1 MVRGGRAN
9 TTMLQRGN
17 GTTLMNEPERVTGSA
32 GEHVDGEAQL
42 DDVDDQ
48 ALSDEFS
55 DRVLESMREMF
66 WEPEIERRGGP
77 AVTGKVHQALAIMR
91 PGRAVEVLF
100 NDEFKLVA
108 RAKVNSGVSKGDP
121 VTLETLG
128 AIEGIEPIGVDP
140 NAGWAA
146 WLVLPDGRQIM
157 QFDFIRNRGHSL
169 RLLALA
175 RDYLTT
181 AHDAAGSGRIGPTVE
196 NAMAAAELA
205 VTAQTYSFSTDPV
218 EEGGGRNTHS
228 ARQHWTKVHAGL
240 GNTTS
245 DAHTTLV
252 TLHRLRGTT
261 RYGEGDLP
269 TPDEAQVL
277 LEAVSR
283 LVEDAA
289 MRVGKP
295 LQTQE
300 PDFITDLERSP
311 TP

>member
-1 MVRGGRAN
+1 MS
-9 TTMLQRGN
+9 
-17 GTTLMNEPERVTGSA
+17 EPEHVNGPP
-32 GEHVDGEAQL
+32 GEHVDGEAQS
-42 DDVDDQ
+42 DDGDDQ
-48 ALSDEFS
+48 ALSEEFA
-55 DRVLESMREMF
+55 DRVLESMRETF

-77 AVTGKVHQALAIMR
+77 AVTGEVHQALAIMR
-91 PGRAVEVLF
+91 PGQAVEVLF

-108 RAKVNSGVSKGDP
+108 RAKVNSGVTRGDP
-121 VTLETLG
+121 VTLENMA

-169 RLLALA
+169 RILALA
-175 RDYLTT
+175 RDYLST
-181 AHDAAGSGRIGPTVE
+181 AHDAAGSGRMGPTVE

-205 VTAQTYSFSTDPV
+205 VTAQIYSFSTDPV
-218 EEGGGRNTHS
+218 KEGGRRNIHS
-228 ARQHWTKVHAGL
+228 ARQHWTKVQAGL

-252 TLHRLRGTT
+252 TLHRLRGTA
-261 RYGEGDLP
+261 RYGEGNLP

-277 LEAVSR
+277 LEAVGR

-289 MRVGKP
+289 VRVGK
-295 LQTQE
+295 LLRTQE
-300 PDFITDLERSP
+300 PDFIADFESSP